1 MNGALAWR
9 LCAVAGLATLAASMG
24 FGRIPDLVACGPTY
38 GAGPIIALEL
48 VRNPA
53 ELAELF
59 GATPCSEK
67 FRIAQLSASWWDAL
81 VFIPAYATFLVLGA
95 WALRRSAPLLGL
107 AAMGVLFGAALFD
120 QIEGVILLQ
129 ILPVGP
135 DAQHLF
141 DMLFFAVRTKF
152 ALLGI
157 GELMLAALAWRG
169 TLVAKLT
176 AVPLAAGG
184 LVSLWFLL
192 SEPHHPWMMQAHSY
206 GWMALLALAVVGAIN
221 PRWVRAA

>member
-1 MNGALAWR
+1 
-9 LCAVAGLATLAASMG
+9 MG
-24 FGRIPDLVACGPTY
+24 FGRIPDLVACGPTH

-48 VRNPA
+48 VRSPA

-59 GATPCSEK
+59 GAPPCSEK
-67 FRIAQLSASWWDAL
+67 FRVAQLSASWWDAL
-81 VFIPAYATFLVLGA
+81 VFIPAYATFLILGA
-95 WALRRSAPLLGL
+95 LALRRDARTLGWI
-107 AAMGVLFGAALFD
+107 AMAVLFAAALLD

-135 DAQHLF
+135 DAQSLF
-141 DMLFFAVRTKF
+141 DMLFVAVRAKF

-157 GELMLAALAWRG
+157 GELLLALLAWRG
-169 TLVAKLT
+169 ALIARLS

-192 SEPHHPWMMQAHSY
+192 SAPHHPWMMQAHSY
-206 GWMALLALAVVGAIN
+206 GWMALLALALVGAIN
-221 PRWVRAA
+221 PRWVRRA

>member
-1 MNGALAWR
+1 
-9 LCAVAGLATLAASMG
+9 MG
-24 FGRIPDLVACGPTY
+24 FGRIPDLVACGPTH

-48 VRNPA
+48 VRSPA

-59 GATPCSEK
+59 GAPPCSEK
-67 FRIAQLSASWWDAL
+67 FRVAQLSASWWDAL
-81 VFIPAYATFLVLGA
+81 VFIPAYATFLILGA
-95 WALRRSAPLLGL
+95 LALRRDARTLGWI
-107 AAMGVLFGAALFD
+107 AMAVLFAAALLD
-120 QIEGVILLQ
+120 QIEGAILLQ

-135 DAQHLF
+135 DAQSLF
-141 DMLFFAVRTKF
+141 DMLFVAVRAKF

-157 GELMLAALAWRG
+157 GELLLALLAWRG
-169 TLVAKLT
+169 ALIARLS

-206 GWMALLALAVVGAIN
+206 GWMALLALALVGAIN
-221 PRWVRAA
+221 PRWVRRA

>member
-1 MNGALAWR
+1 LNGALAWR

-24 FGRIPDLVACGPTY
+24 FGRIPDLVACGPTH

-59 GATPCSEK
+59 GAPPCSEK

-95 WALRRSAPLLGL
+95 WALRHGARTLGL
-107 AAMGVLFGAALFD
+107 AAMGVLFAAALFD
-120 QIEGVILLQ
+120 QVEGVILLQ

-135 DAQHLF
+135 DAQSLF
-141 DMLFFAVRTKF
+141 DMLFVVVRTKF

-157 GELMLAALAWRG
+157 GELMLSLLAWRG

-221 PRWVRAA
+221 PRWVRRA

>member
-24 FGRIPDLVACGPTY
+24 FGRIPDLVACGSTH

-59 GATPCSEK
+59 GAPPCSEK

-81 VFIPAYATFLVLGA
+81 VFIPAYATFLILGA
-95 WALRRSAPLLGL
+95 WALRPGARMLGL
-107 AAMGVLFGAALFD
+107 AAMAILFAAALFD

-135 DAQHLF
+135 DAQSLF
-141 DMLFFAVRTKF
+141 DMLFVVVRTKF

-192 SEPHHPWMMQAHSY
+192 SEPHHPFMMQAHSY

-221 PRWVRAA
+221 PRWVRRA

>member
-1 MNGALAWR
+1 
-9 LCAVAGLATLAASMG
+9 MG
-24 FGRIPDLVACGPTY
+24 FGRIPDLVACGPTH

-48 VRNPA
+48 VRSPA

-59 GATPCSEK
+59 GAPPCSEK
-67 FRIAQLSASWWDAL
+67 FRVAQLSASWWDAL

-95 WALRRSAPLLGL
+95 LALRRDARALGWI
-107 AAMGVLFGAALFD
+107 AMAVLFGAALLD

-135 DAQHLF
+135 DAQSLF
-141 DMLFFAVRTKF
+141 DMLFVAVRAKF

-157 GELMLAALAWRG
+157 GELLLALLAWRG
-169 TLVAKLT
+169 ALIARLS

-206 GWMALLALAVVGAIN
+206 GWMALLALALVGAIN
-221 PRWVRAA
+221 PRWVHRT